1 MLRIKQATMSKSR
14 HYKKIY
20 QKGAPKKKWALIM
33 LQAAVFTL
41 LIIPVVGFGTFIYY
55 AKDLPRP
62 ERLSEAVLA
71 QPTKIYDRA
80 GKVLLYEVYGEEKR
94 QVVPL
99 KDIPLHLQ
107 QAVIAIEDAEFYSHK
122 GISLKGIGRAFLIN
136 LGLRE
141 SQFQKP
147 GGSTITQ
154 QLARNSF
161 LTKEKTIPRKIREL
175 VLALELERRYSKEEI
190 LTFYLNQI
198 PFGSTAYGVGAAS
211 ELYFQKHPKDLTL
224 AESAVLAALIQAP
237 TYYSPYGPHKDTL
250 LARKDHVLSRMVEE
264 GFAAQEEAEAAKAEP
279 LVFQDASITIRA
291 PHFVLYVLDDLMKR
305 YGEEFVREQ
314 GLRVITSLDWE
325 LQQQAEQAVK
335 EVAQQNVAFGAH
347 NAALVALNPRDGEIL
362 AMVGSKDWF
371 ASSYPE
377 GCASGKDCLFDPK
390 VNVATYRQGRQPGS
404 AFKPFV
410 YALAFQ
416 NGATDETVVVDE
428 PTNFG
433 VWGGKEYIPQNYDGR
448 FRGEVTL
455 RQALAQSLN
464 IPSIKVLVDMA
475 GGAEGVDFAKTPGIG
490 TLSDPSF
497 YGPALVLGGGEVRL
511 LDMASAYG
519 VFAAEGQ
526 KTPPVAIL
534 SIQDARGNM
543 LGKNQ
548 NTPIRV
554 LPPEIAHL
562 ITGILSDNEARAP
575 VFGERSLLFIPSASA
590 PVAVKTGTTQEF
602 RDGWTLGYTANLVV
616 GVWAGNNDN
625 SPTLREP
632 GVALAAPIWN
642 RVMTYA
648 FASPSL
654 RSAGITP

>member
-1 MLRIKQATMSKSR
+1 M
-14 HYKKIY
+14 
-20 QKGAPKKKWALIM
+20 
-33 LQAAVFTL
+33 
-41 LIIPVVGFGTFIYY
+41 
-55 AKDLPRP
+55 
-62 ERLSEAVLA
+62 
-71 QPTKIYDRA
+71 
-80 GKVLLYEVYGEEKR
+80 
-94 QVVPL
+94 
-99 KDIPLHLQ
+99 
-107 QAVIAIEDAEFYSHK
+107 
-122 GISLKGIGRAFLIN
+122 
-136 LGLRE
+136 
-141 SQFQKP
+141 
-147 GGSTITQ
+147 
-154 QLARNSF
+154 
-161 LTKEKTIPRKIREL
+161 
-175 VLALELERRYSKEEI
+175 
-190 LTFYLNQI
+190 
-198 PFGSTAYGVGAAS
+198 
-211 ELYFQKHPKDLTL
+211 
-224 AESAVLAALIQAP
+224 
-237 TYYSPYGPHKDTL
+237 
-250 LARKDHVLSRMVEE
+250 
-264 GFAAQEEAEAAKAEP
+264 
-279 LVFQDASITIRA
+279 
-291 PHFVLYVLDDLMKR
+291 
-305 YGEEFVREQ
+305 
-314 GLRVITSLDWE
+314 
-325 LQQQAEQAVK
+325 
-335 EVAQQNVAFGAH
+335 
-347 NAALVALNPRDGEIL
+347 
-362 AMVGSKDWF
+362 
-371 ASSYPE
+371 
-377 GCASGKDCLFDPK
+377 
-390 VNVATYRQGRQPGS
+390 
-404 AFKPFV
+404 
-410 YALAFQ
+410 
-416 NGATDETVVVDE
+416 
-428 PTNFG
+428 
-433 VWGGKEYIPQNYDGR
+433 
-448 FRGEVTL
+448 

-475 GGAEGVDFAKTPGIG
+475 GVQESVDFAKTLGIG
-490 TLSDPSF
+490 TLRDPSF